1 MERGRGERCDELA
14 APCES
19 KMPTVLAGGLE
30 NSRAS
35 SHLDGAG
42 KAGDRRADDDMTM
55 CSSGVRICPG
65 RRGREGAL
73 AAWLPG
79 WSECES
85 VQLRR

>member
-1 MERGRGERCDELA
+1 MQ
-14 APCES
+14 
-19 KMPTVLAGGLE
+19 MPTVLAGGLGG
-30 NSRAS
+30 SRAS

-65 RRGREGAL
+65 RWGGGTGCL

-85 VQLRR
+85 VQMRP